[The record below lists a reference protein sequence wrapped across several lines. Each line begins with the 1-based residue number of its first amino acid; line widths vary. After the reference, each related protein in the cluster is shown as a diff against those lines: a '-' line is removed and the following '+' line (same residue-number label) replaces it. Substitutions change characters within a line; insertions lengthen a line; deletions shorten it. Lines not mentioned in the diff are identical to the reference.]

1 MGMGHM
7 KSQEVGENK
16 VITRGMLEETCKDGT
31 QIPFSCLNASR

>member
-16 VITRGMLEETCKDGT
+16 VITRGMLEETCKDEGN
-31 QIPFSCLNASR
+31 PSAV